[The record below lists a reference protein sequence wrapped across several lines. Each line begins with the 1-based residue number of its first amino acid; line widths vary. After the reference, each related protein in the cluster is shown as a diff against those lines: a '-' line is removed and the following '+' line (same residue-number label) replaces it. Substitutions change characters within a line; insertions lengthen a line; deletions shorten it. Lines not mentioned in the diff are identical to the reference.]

1 MHPERWTFDWF
12 YNSHVPEACF
22 GKTSEGETVKG
33 YNALLID
40 GAEKRARAE
49 SVDSLPTTAQ
59 MWDMLR
65 RAYGTKLVGATLVAV
80 IDNDGTCTVQTLTF
94 PGPNGA

>member
-12 YNSHVPEACF
+12 YKRQATMTDNLKA
-22 GKTSEGETVKG
+22 
-33 YNALLID
+33 D
-40 GAEKRARAE
+40 GSEKRAKTEVRYVT
-49 SVDSLPTTAQ
+49 VDLLPTTAQ
-59 MWDMLR
+59 VWDMLR